1 MDFFLAKVRYN
12 SIFVIKYE
20 GLINLFKYQTPPR
33 YALAFR
39 DTYSF
44 INLKQIKLL
53 STAMFILSV
62 CVRIT
67 SLFFG
72 KELQQ
77 LPNISEYNISNLTQ
91 LIVYFSFI
99 VLSTLALRS
108 KKWTIDQR
116 NLLTFAFTLFLLGI
130 TFFIS
135 YIYSQHNTRNTL
147 TVFLIG
153 IVMVSIFFSL
163 EFRYI
168 ATLSIFVVV
177 LFIVGMVVPSLST
190 AQQLLN
196 VIAGVILAF
205 VLYTCSRYSYY
216 FKSQHFIQVKLLEEK
231 NEEINSLNRQ
241 KGEILGFVAHDL
253 RTPLNN
259 IEALSAMVIE
269 EEKDNP
275 KPEMQMILNSAVH
288 AKHIINDLIEVVQE
302 EKMPLQV
309 QKTEMISYLERVCGN
324 WQANADRP
332 GKVELSTTENFI
344 FAGINGPKFTRVMD
358 NLIGNGIKFSPPD
371 SRIQISASAD
381 NGHCAIKIKDS
392 GIGIPEHLQA
402 MLFDQFSKAGRPG
415 LRGEKSIGLGLHIS
429 KHIVEQHGGT
439 LTVESKEHEGTA
451 FTIVIPLQTTLQ
463 SHPELV

>member
-33 YALAFR
+33 YASAFR

-53 STAMFILSV
+53 STAMFILSA

-72 KELQQ
+72 KELQEI
-77 LPNISEYNISNLTQ
+77 PNIAEYNISNLTQ

-153 IVMVSIFFSL
+153 VVMVSIFFSL

-168 ATLSIFVVV
+168 AILSVFVVF

-205 VLYTCSRYSYY
+205 VLYSCSRYSYY
-216 FKSQHFIQVKLLEEK
+216 FKSQHFIQLKQLEEK

-302 EKMPLQV
+302 DKMALQV
-309 QKTEMISYLERVCGN
+309 QRTEMISYLERICSN
-324 WQANADRP
+324 WQANADRS
-332 GKVELSTTENFI
+332 GKVELFTTENSI
-344 FAGINGPKFTRVMD
+344 LAGINGPKFTR
-358 NLIGNGIKFSPPD
+358 
-371 SRIQISASAD
+371 
-381 NGHCAIKIKDS
+381 
-392 GIGIPEHLQA
+392 
-402 MLFDQFSKAGRPG
+402 
-415 LRGEKSIGLGLHIS
+415 
-429 KHIVEQHGGT
+429 
-439 LTVESKEHEGTA
+439 
-451 FTIVIPLQTTLQ
+451 
-463 SHPELV
+463 